1 MIKLG
6 KYDYSAFPDENILYE
21 KAKLDTTQFKKDAGF
36 WKTFSIPVF
45 KFLGYFTKNI
55 RNNLKINPDFKQDID
70 FGSKQKNNQELKKSL
85 NRKNDEKEINF
96 KLNDINEIL

>member
-1 MIKLG
+1 MIKLE

-21 KAKLDTTQFKKDAGF
+21 KAKLDTTQFKKDADF

-70 FGSKQKNNQELKKSL
+70 FGSKQKNNQELKKS
-85 NRKNDEKEINF
+85 
-96 KLNDINEIL
+96 